1 MKIDGLRKR
10 LDALRPGPEAGDTC
24 PRWEDARLAFVVALD
39 GNRDAARALIDALK
53 SDRQNRSCPEL
64 IDFALTALEPF
75 PEVRESVV
83 TALKDICTCRA

>member
-39 GNRDAARALIDALK
+39 GNRNAARVLVNALK
-53 SDRQNRSCPEL
+53 NDRQTRSCPEL
-64 IDFALTALEPF
+64 IDFALISLEPF

-83 TALKDICTCRA
+83 AALQDICTCRA